1 MAGNHIVQKY
11 SLTFACVSSV
21 TTRTAGFKTRHK
33 TLREDQG

>member
-21 TTRTAGFKTRHK
+21 TTRTAEFKTRHK
-33 TLREDQG
+33 ALREDQG